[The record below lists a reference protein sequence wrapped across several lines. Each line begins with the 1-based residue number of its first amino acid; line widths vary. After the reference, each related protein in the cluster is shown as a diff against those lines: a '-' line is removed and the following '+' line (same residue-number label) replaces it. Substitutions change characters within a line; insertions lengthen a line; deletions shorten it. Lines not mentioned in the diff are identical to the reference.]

1 MTINIVNDRGFTV
14 ARLKIEE
21 GTIVEKQ
28 TLGCFVKDVDGNDDG
43 SLDYKLELIS
53 SPEAIENFSNE
64 TLLDEIKSRM
74 CQ

>member
-1 MTINIVNDRGFTV
+1 MTINIVNDRGLTV

-21 GTIVEKQ
+21 GTIVEEQ
-28 TLGCFVKDVDGNDDG
+28 TLGCFVKDIDGNDDG
-43 SLDYKLELIS
+43 SLDYKLGLLS
-53 SPEAIENFSNE
+53 SPETIENFSNE